1 MSHEFYRKIYERHSR
16 FYFRHPQAKKVLI
29 FANYGLTAAIFA
41 AYAFLC
47 LFEFF
52 IHTPEWTDFLKILG
66 IPLLCLLTVSL
77 LRNLFDRKRPYEG
90 AGIVPVI
97 EKKKKGHS
105 FPSRHLAS
113 AFVIGTVFLP
123 YCLPA
128 GIVVLSAGAVLG
140 YVRFA
145 AGVHYPSDLA
155 VGALLGAQGAGSDL
169 RGAGGGAHG
178 VHRSVPGV
186 DGGGAPLE

>member
-66 IPLLCLLTVSL
+66 IPLL
-77 LRNLFDRKRPYEG
+77 F
-90 AGIVPVI
+90 
-97 EKKKKGHS
+97 
-105 FPSRHLAS
+105 
-113 AFVIGTVFLP
+113 
-123 YCLPA
+123 
-128 GIVVLSAGAVLG
+128 
-140 YVRFA
+140 
-145 AGVHYPSDLA
+145 
-155 VGALLGAQGAGSDL
+155 
-169 RGAGGGAHG
+169 
-178 VHRSVPGV
+178 
-186 DGGGAPLE
+186 